1 MSIWKHFILLVIIG
15 LISVLP
21 VFSQSWTASKT
32 ESRGDLIT
40 VFFTSAS
47 SGWVAGDEGFLANT
61 SDGGKT
67 WNRQKIETQD
77 NINEIFF
84 RNEDNGYLVAGRK
97 MFKTTDGG
105 RSWQEFRPLK
115 DNKALN
121 GTPDF
126 LSVRFTGKK
135 EGFITGSLFKVV
147 KGEEV
152 ITDSLV
158 LKTTDGGENWI
169 RLTIPFKQ
177 EIIHLDFVNDNYGW
191 MVGDGGLILFTSDGG
206 KNWEKQNSGT
216 DLALYNVDFRDKSEG
231 YAVGKKGIILRT
243 EDGGKNWE
251 RVKVSFPETFL
262 RVDFADDK
270 NGWIVGYKGTILRS
284 SDRGKTW
291 VKQESHTKSNLYGL
305 YMTKKYGF
313 AVGEAGTVLSIQK

>member
-1 MSIWKHFILLVIIG
+1 MVICALFTI
-15 LISVLP
+15 P
-21 VFSQSWTASKT
+21 VFSQSWTASKA
-32 ESRGDLIT
+32 SIKGDLIS

-47 SGWVAGDEGFLANT
+47 NGWVAGDEGYLANT
-61 SDGGKT
+61 FDGGKT
-67 WNRQKIETQD
+67 WIRQKIETQD
-77 NINEIFF
+77 SINEIFF

-105 RSWQEFRPLK
+105 RRWIEFRPLRDSK
-115 DNKALN
+115 NLN

-135 EGFITGSLFKVV
+135 EGFITGSLFKIV

-152 ITDSLV
+152 VTDSLV
-158 LKTTDGGENWI
+158 LKTTDGGENWE
-169 RLTIPFKQ
+169 RLTLPSKQ
-177 EIIHLDFVNDNYGW
+177 EIIHLDFVNENYGW
-191 MVGDGGLILFTSDGG
+191 MVGDGGLILSTTDGG
-206 KNWEKQNSGT
+206 RNWVKQNSGT
-216 DLALYNVDFRDKSEG
+216 EQALYNVDFRDKSEG
-231 YAVGKKGIILRT
+231 YVVGKKGTILRT
-243 EDGGKNWE
+243 EDGGRNWE

-284 SDRGKTW
+284 GDRGKTW
-291 VKQESHTKSNLYGL
+291 IRQESQTKSNLYGL
-305 YMTKKYGF
+305 YITKKYGF